1 VFYLI
6 NPIAT
11 ILTPFVIEKQ
21 PISAWIP
28 DIFQIPGWQKF
39 GERLSM
45 VWQYGEVTSLFFYQ
59 AISVHIQGN

>member
-1 VFYLI
+1 VRRLFDPEVFYLI

-28 DIFQIPGWQKF
+28 DIFQIPG
-39 GERLSM
+39 
-45 VWQYGEVTSLFFYQ
+45 
-59 AISVHIQGN
+59 